1 MTGYEIDN
9 RLFELVNSEQISVMG
24 YAVGHYIKKIQNQK
38 GIKYF
43 HLMISS
49 MATTLG
55 ISRQSASKYF
65 DELVSC
71 DFIEIVERTSNKG
84 IKITIKLESDVK
96 SDVKNINIKTSDV
109 KGDVKDDVKGDVK
122 SDVKNF
128 NTLKKEERRIKNKEL
143 DILNTRE
150 KISETWN
157 EIKNEK
163 SVEELWSPFMNLVQQ
178 KMYLFKSTLKLSD
191 EQLNEQLDT
200 FKTFV
205 TLKEKTYRNEH
216 KFFDHFINWRLT
228 YKPSTKKE
236 EFNTKQM
243 TSDEISEI
251 VANKLINQNL

>member
-65 DELVSC
+65 DELEKC
-71 DFIEIVERTSNKG
+71 DFIQVVERTSKKG
-84 IKITIKLESDVK
+84 VKICIKTDFDVK
-96 SDVKNINIKTSDV
+96 DDVKNINIKNSDVKGDV
-109 KGDVKDDVKGDVK
+109 KGDVKDDVKD
-122 SDVKNF
+122 DVKNI
-128 NTLKKEERRIKNKEL
+128 NTLKKEEKRIKKEELVLLNNKK
-143 DILNTRE
+143 
-150 KISETWN
+150 KITESWE
-157 EIKNEK
+157 EMSREK
-163 SVEELWSPFMNLVQQ
+163 SVEELWDLFMNIFESRRHLFQHMNLTEEQQ
-178 KMYLFKSTLKLSD
+178 
-191 EQLNEQLDT
+191 QVQLDD
-200 FKTFV
+200 FKNFV
-205 TLKEKTYRNEH
+205 TLKGRTYKNAEKLFDN
-216 KFFDHFINWRLT
+216 FFNWRLT